1 MLKVLVLFAHP
12 TLEQSVV
19 NKRLVKRLREMDGV
33 SVRDLYELYPDF
45 DIPVKVEQAALER
58 HDIIIWLHPI
68 YWYSA
73 PPIIKQWI
81 DLVLL
86 HDWAYGTKG
95 GALKGKLI
103 FNMVTTGATIASYQ
117 TDGHHGYPL
126 PDFLLPYKQTAILC
140 HMEYLPPYVID
151 GAFTHGIDTLKG
163 DIERA
168 VEHIRLLKLGLYDLS
183 LLKEMLYSNYL
194 SDHR

>member
-19 NKRLVKRLREMDGV
+19 NKKLIKRLHALEHV

-68 YWYSA
+68 YWYAA

-86 HDWAYGTKG
+86 HDWAYGANG
-95 GALKGKLI
+95 VALKGKLI
-103 FNMVTTGATIASYQ
+103 FNMVTTGSTIESYQ
-117 TDGHHGYPL
+117 AGGHHGYPL
-126 PDFLLPYKQTAILC
+126 ADFLLPYRQTAHLC

-151 GAFTHGIDTLKG
+151 GAFTNDTDTLMKYI
-163 DIERA
+163 DSA
-168 VEHIRLLKLGLYDLS
+168 VEYIRRLQTGACDLALLKQMS
-183 LLKEMLYSNYL
+183 YSNHL

>member
-1 MLKVLVLFAHP
+1 MLFAHP

-19 NKRLVKRLREMDGV
+19 NKRLVKRLRELDGV

-86 HDWAYGTKG
+86 HDWAYGIKG
-95 GALKGKLI
+95 VALKGKLI

-117 TDGHHGYPL
+117 TDGHHGHPL
-126 PDFLLPYKQTAILC
+126 PDFLLPYKQTALLC
-140 HMEYLPPYVID
+140 QMEYLPPYVID
-151 GAFTHGIDTLKG
+151 GAFTHDIDTLKG

-168 VEHIRLLKLGLYDLS
+168 VEHIRLLQLGLYDLS